1 MSMPNRISTVATAS
15 LASALILLLPGA
27 RGSAAPKKTGEECE
41 IDYKVCLKGCN
52 GPAGDLGE
60 RCRAACDLTLVKCH
74 QQAPKKAKPNN
85 EAKPKKGIDGTP
97 SGTWVPN
104 SLKKG
109 INGTPSGQW
118 VPNSPAKGKGVPSVP
133 AGGTWNPS
141 PSSGAK
147 GPTLR
152 SSGGRR

>member
-52 GPAGDLGE
+52 GPAGDMGE
-60 RCRAACDLTLVKCH
+60 RCRAACDLTLMKCH

-97 SGTWVPN
+97 SG
-104 SLKKG
+104 
-109 INGTPSGQW
+109 QW
-118 VPNSPAKGKGVPSVP
+118 DPNSPAKGKGVPSVP